1 MPQSNQSGEKK
12 NHIVKEGGKWR
23 LLSHEGKNL
32 GDFDSEEE
40 AKKHEAQVECFKEK
54 KNSISQKPNFYYAR
68 HMQPGTCRYDKEMI
82 LVDTDAMQK
91 MIRTGAGIPVYIHH
105 QINVP
110 LDEAKEKAAGWVTES
125 FYNELDGWAWFKM
138 MAIDDEIRMAV
149 SNGWSVSNAYR
160 PSQWGEGNTKN
171 NVPYDREI
179 KDGEFTHLAI
189 VPNPRYEGACILSP
203 EEFKSYQ
210 ENQKAKLSELQNSNP
225 SRKEKPMFKFFKN
238 KREDVTSIDAATHVE
253 LENGKVVTVEEMI
266 NAVKKNSDTEK
277 LEKKEL
283 KDLENET
290 VDVQGEK
297 MPIKE
302 LVNRYTKMNE
312 KRNAEEEEKRKKDE
326 EEKKNSEKRNAEEK
340 AAKEAEEKKSAE
352 EEEKRKK
359 EEEEEKT
366 NGKKFFDEL
375 INAHQSAP
383 AAALTTIDTGISMTA
398 RGQARYGSGALK

>member
-1 MPQSNQSGEKK
+1 
-12 NHIVKEGGKWR
+12 
-23 LLSHEGKNL
+23 
-32 GDFDSEEE
+32 
-40 AKKHEAQVECFKEK
+40 
-54 KNSISQKPNFYYAR
+54 
-68 HMQPGTCRYDKEMI
+68 
-82 LVDTDAMQK
+82 
-91 MIRTGAGIPVYIHH
+91 
-105 QINVP
+105 
-110 LDEAKEKAAGWVTES
+110 
-125 FYNELDGWAWFKM
+125 
-138 MAIDDEIRMAV
+138 
-149 SNGWSVSNAYR
+149 
-160 PSQWGEGNTKN
+160 
-171 NVPYDREI
+171 
-179 KDGEFTHLAI
+179 
-189 VPNPRYEGACILSP
+189 
-203 EEFKSYQ
+203 
-210 ENQKAKLSELQNSNP
+210 
-225 SRKEKPMFKFFKN
+225 MFKFFKN